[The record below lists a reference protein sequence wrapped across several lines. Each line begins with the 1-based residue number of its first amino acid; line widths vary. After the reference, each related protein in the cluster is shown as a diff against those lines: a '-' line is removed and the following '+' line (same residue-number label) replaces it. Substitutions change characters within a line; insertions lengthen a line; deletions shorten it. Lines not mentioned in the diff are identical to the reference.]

1 MQTRF
6 FMVTLGIMNNFC
18 LLIAYLRLLS
28 YYLICDYYLICNYY
42 YYWHIKRHLLINLII
57 SHLEEI
63 EMPFEI
69 FMRRVPA
76 VPSFFVLL
84 HNTNLEL

>member
-28 YYLICDYYLICNYY
+28 YYYLICDYYLICNYY
-42 YYWHIKRHLLINLII
+42 YYWHIKRHLLINLI